1 MQFRLLILIAV
12 CCSIVSCHTKRTT
25 TTETAATS
33 EKLDIQRLT
42 ASAITTTV
50 LLQGHIDTSASSL
63 RFIPSPDSPAR
74 MAQQLITVNVRDT
87 SQSYLQNVSRMNS
100 ETERVSEP
108 APSKPI
114 FHCITLLVIVTFA
127 CGLFAMKW
135 ARHAHQ
141 V

>member
-12 CCSIVSCHTKRTT
+12 CCSIVACHTKRTT
-25 TTETAATS
+25 TTETASAS
-33 EKLDIQRLT
+33 EQLDVQRLA
-42 ASAITTTV
+42 ASALTTTV
-50 LLQGHIDTSASSL
+50 LLQGHIDTTGSSL

-74 MAQQLITVNVRDT
+74 MAQQLTTVNVRDT

-108 APSKPI
+108 AQTKPI
-114 FHCITLLVIVTFA
+114 FTCITLLVIVTFA
-127 CGLFAMKW
+127 CGLIAMKW